1 MSSGGSYSTV
11 QASRISGLTYRQIDY
26 MVRTRLVEASLL
38 SAAGSGTQ
46 RRWSG
51 ADVDRLVLIAKL
63 LKAGVSMERIR
74 RDRNPEKTAAAVV
87 KALEPYIAE
96 VV

>member
-1 MSSGGSYSTV
+1 MTSGGSYSTV

-26 MVRTRLVEASLL
+26 MVRTGLVRASLL

-51 ADVDRLVLIAKL
+51 GDVDRLLLIAKL

-74 RDRNPEKTAAAVV
+74 RDRDPEKTVRAVV
-87 KALEPYIAE
+87 TALEPHLVA
-96 VV
+96 